1 MDIVKASEGGKLTI
15 TVTGRL
21 DTVPTP
27 RLERELA
34 LEGVTELLFDIAG
47 VEYVSSAGLRL
58 FLMAQK
64 TMAKQGSMA
73 IRGARP
79 VVREVFD
86 ITGFSGILTLI

>member
-1 MDIVKASEGGKLTI
+1 MDIAKNLDAGRLTI

-21 DTVPTP
+21 DTVTTP
-27 RLERELA
+27 QLERELD
-34 LEGVTELLFDIAG
+34 LNGVTELLFDIAG

-58 FLMAQK
+58 FLTAQK
-64 TMAKQGSMA
+64 TMAKQGSMT

-86 ITGFSGILTLI
+86 ITGFSAILTLV

>member
-1 MDIVKASEGGKLTI
+1 MDIVKTSEGGKLTI

-21 DTVPTP
+21 DTVTTP
-27 RLERELA
+27 QLERELA
-34 LEGVTELLFDIAG
+34 LDGVTELLFDIAG

-58 FLMAQK
+58 FLTAQK

>member
-1 MDIVKASEGGKLTI
+1 MDIAKTSDGSRLAI

-21 DTVPTP
+21 DTVTTP
-27 RLERELA
+27 QLERELN
-34 LEGVTELLFDIAG
+34 LDGVTELLFDISG

-73 IRGARP
+73 IKGACP

-86 ITGFSGILTLI
+86 ITGFSGILTLV

>member
-1 MDIVKASEGGKLTI
+1 MDIVKTSEGGKLTI

-21 DTVPTP
+21 DTVTTP
-27 RLERELA
+27 QLERELA

-64 TMAKQGSMA
+64 AMAKQGSMA